1 MNEIGKE
8 IYSFADRIYPI
19 GRSITG
25 EGVRETLRLIN
36 EELSASGCPELTIN
50 EVPSGTE
57 VFDWTVPRE
66 WKIRSGYI
74 ENEAHERIVDL
85 AVNPLHIMG
94 YSIPVD
100 RWVDLEELKE
110 YIYVQEDMP
119 DAIPYV
125 TSYYRERF
133 GFCMSADQRD
143 SLPAGKY
150 HMYIDSE
157 LFEGSLTYGE
167 LVLKGKSDKEIFFST
182 YVCHPHMANNESS
195 GPALSTFLIK
205 YVNSL
210 TDRKYTYR
218 FIFIPETIGSITY
231 LSKNLAYMKSH
242 MFAGY
247 NLSCVGDDNDY
258 SIVESRYA
266 RTEADRTLS
275 NILDKSVKY
284 TRYDYLKRG
293 SDERQYNAPGVDL
306 PVVGFSRTLF
316 GEYPEYHT
324 SKDDMSYVSPEGF
337 AGSYDI
343 MTQVIDLHEHNGR
356 YRIKVLC
363 EPQLG
368 KRNLYPTVSK
378 KGSYDA
384 IESLTNFIAYADG
397 TNDLIDISNRIG
409 VPVSELIEIKD
420 KLSAHGLLENVDEQ

>member
-1 MNEIGKE
+1 MSAIGKE
-8 IYSFADRIYPI
+8 IYDLADRIFPI

-25 EGVRETLRLIN
+25 EGVLETLRIIN
-36 EELSASGCPELTIN
+36 EELKEAKCPLLDIKN
-50 EVPSGTE
+50 VPSNT
-57 VFDWTVPRE
+57 VVYDWKVPRE
-66 WKIRSGYI
+66 WKIRFGYI
-74 ENEAHERIVDL
+74 ENEKHERIIDY

-100 RWVDLEELKE
+100 KWVDLDELKQYV
-110 YIYVQEDMP
+110 YIQEDMP

-125 TSYYRERF
+125 TSYYKERF
-133 GFCMSADQRD
+133 GFCMTKEQRD
-143 SLPAGKY
+143 SLPEGKY

-157 LFEGSLTYGE
+157 LFDGNLTYGE
-167 LVLKGKSDKEIFFST
+167 LVIKGKSDKEIFFST

-195 GPALSTFLIK
+195 GPALSTYLIK

-210 TDRKYTYR
+210 TDRRYTYR

-231 LSKNLAYMKSH
+231 LSKNLEYMKKH
-242 MFAGY
+242 IVAGY
-247 NLSCVGDDNDY
+247 NLSCVGDNNNY

-266 RTEADRTLS
+266 NTEADRALS
-275 NILDKSVKY
+275 NVLDHNVKY
-284 TRYDYLKRG
+284 TRYDYLNRG

-306 PVVGFSRTLF
+306 PVVGFSRSLF
-316 GEYPEYHT
+316 GRFPEYHT
-324 SKDDMSYVSPEGF
+324 SKDDMSLVSPEGF

-343 MTQVIDLHEHNGR
+343 MTQVIDLHEHNGK

-368 KRNLYPTVSK
+368 KRNLYPTVSR
-378 KGSYDA
+378 KGSYEE
-384 IESLTNFIAYADG
+384 IKSLTNFIAYADG

-409 VPVSELIEIKD
+409 VAVKELIEIKD
-420 KLSAHGLLENVDEQ
+420 KLSVHDLLENVNEQ